1 MNSSLSSAQKR
12 CALALFLSVRSY
24 RVHSLPIS
32 SISFRFLRLISMVY
46 CLSIRTHTQTP
57 IRSVSLRWSAEASEQ
72 RAAWVKRTQHHYMFN
87 GMRLFV
93 WPKKM
98 EIRFICWIIPK
109 LCVCVAFREVVRV
122 KCSVLNHKTE
132 SAERCG
138 NYKNESKNIGLFK
151 SIQRM
156 DEAHNFKLL
165 KLLFH
170 RSALCS
176 RPKHL
181 HLFGCLKF

>member
-1 MNSSLSSAQKR
+1 MACDYLYDPRKWKSDLYVESS
-12 CALALFLSVRSY
+12 RS
-24 RVHSLPIS
+24 
-32 SISFRFLRLISMVY
+32 
-46 CLSIRTHTQTP
+46 
-57 IRSVSLRWSAEASEQ
+57 
-72 RAAWVKRTQHHYMFN
+72 
-87 GMRLFV
+87 
-93 WPKKM
+93 
-98 EIRFICWIIPK
+98 
-109 LCVCVAFREVVRV
+109 CVCVAFREVVRV

-181 HLFGCLKF
+181 HLFGCLKFSNRLNGCKIFGRWLEYAWGLRLMHTFASNKSDSKIKFERWKLVIS